1 VGAAAEGLMYIK
13 APTET
18 AMDNALSIFKQAHHA
33 YRQPF
38 SGT

>member
-1 VGAAAEGLMYIK
+1 MYIK

-33 YRQPF
+33 
-38 SGT
+38 